1 MKKGFTIVELIVS
14 FSLAMIIV
22 IFLLKIV
29 INLKNLY
36 NNSVLKTEIVNIQ
49 SIISNEI
56 NKSFEKTIV
65 DINNCGEGCISFTYL
80 DGSSDNLV
88 VNTDTIEFGNYK
100 TTIPNEYYIKNQ
112 SINISYSGVFDKYK
126 NNSIL
131 IISIPIYNQRVEDES
146 YEIRV
151 VYQFNS
157 NNYDLKQVS
166 F

>member
-36 NNSVLKTEIVNIQ
+36 TNSVLKTEIVNIQ

-65 DINNCGEGCISFTYL
+65 DINNCGEGCINFTYL

-88 VNTDTIEFGNYK
+88 VNKDTIEFGNYK
-100 TTIPNEYYIKNQ
+100 TTIPDEYYIKNQ

>member
-36 NNSVLKTEIVNIQ
+36 TNSVLKTEIVNIQ

-65 DINNCGEGCISFTYL
+65 DINNCGEGCINFTYL

-100 TTIPNEYYIKNQ
+100 TIIPDEYYIKNQ